1 MVDDRLARQIIACL
15 ILCLSDLGEDILAR
29 PGAAFGHHRGKII
42 DQELAARNAAPHRG
56 EGQRH
61 ADHADRRLHHVDE
74 RLVYP
79 FRLRAPGDTEEARSE
94 EHTSELQSLMSSSY
108 ADFCLIKQKTI
119 HSTST
124 YLST

>member
-1 MVDDRLARQIIACL
+1 M
-15 ILCLSDLGEDILAR
+15 ILRPPTSNRTNTLFPDSTLFPSR

-74 RLVYP
+74 RLVDP
-79 FRLRAPGDTEEARSE
+79 FRLRAPGDTEEAGRGKIE
-94 EHTSELQSLMSSSY
+94 RPLLDRRIEWKGSS
-108 ADFCLIKQKTI
+108 DRK
-119 HSTST
+119 STRLNS
-124 YLST
+124 SH